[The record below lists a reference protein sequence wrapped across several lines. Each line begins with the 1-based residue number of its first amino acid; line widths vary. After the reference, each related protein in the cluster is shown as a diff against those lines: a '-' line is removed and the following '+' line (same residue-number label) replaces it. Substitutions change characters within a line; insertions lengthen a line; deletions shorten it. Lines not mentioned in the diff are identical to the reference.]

1 MKKLF
6 FVAALMA
13 VVMGVNAQEA
23 KKDAIYGVKSGIITM
38 EMDMMGQAIVQQ
50 IYFDDFG
57 AKQATVSEFGGNKMR
72 TIVLDGQ
79 NVMIN
84 EAEKTATRMPA
95 MGFGGGRA
103 TINYNNLTEQVMKDN
118 KIKELGQETIAGK
131 ACKKYSVTMDMMG
144 QSMEQNV
151 WVYKGVVLKTASE
164 SEFGAMGQTATKF
177 EENVTVPASMFTVP
191 EGITVQDMD
200 MNMMMGGGF

>member
-13 VVMGVNAQEA
+13 VVMGASAQEA

-38 EMDMMGQAIVQQ
+38 EMDTMGQAIVQQ

-103 TINYNNLTEQVMKDN
+103 RINYNYLTEQVMKDN
-118 KIKELGQETIAGK
+118 KIKELGEETIAGK

-144 QSMEQNV
+144 QSMEQTV
-151 WVYKGVVLKTASE
+151 WVYKGIVMKTASE
-164 SEFGAMGQTATKF
+164 SEFGAMGQTATKL

>member
-13 VVMGVNAQEA
+13 VVMGASAQEA

-84 EAEKTATRMPA
+84 EAEKTS
-95 MGFGGGRA
+95 
-103 TINYNNLTEQVMKDN
+103 
-118 KIKELGQETIAGK
+118 
-131 ACKKYSVTMDMMG
+131 KK
-144 QSMEQNV
+144 
-151 WVYKGVVLKTASE
+151 
-164 SEFGAMGQTATKF
+164 
-177 EENVTVPASMFTVP
+177 
-191 EGITVQDMD
+191 
-200 MNMMMGGGF
+200 

>member
-95 MGFGGGRA
+95 MGFGGGRS

-118 KIKELGQETIAGK
+118 KIKELGEETIAGK

-144 QSMEQNV
+144 QSMEQTV
-151 WVYKGVVLKTASE
+151 WVYKGIVMKTASE
-164 SEFGAMGQTATKF
+164 SEFGAMGQTATKL